1 MIKVTTISIFFASAL
16 LTNSVI
22 AAQESRINTDPNFNP
37 DPTLFKG
44 AANNIWIEV
53 LFKAA
58 PAAGSDSVPVE
69 NLRVDLRPDREMTL
83 NVEIY
88 NPEGAIPLIV
98 TPGGM
103 GDIEGFGAFA
113 KNLAA
118 ASSDLKVIIMDRRNL
133 GRSEV
138 SFANDEP
145 LGAEEA
151 EDLHV
156 LLQRLGIE
164 SAIFY
169 GMSSGSRSNMVLAE
183 RHPEQVDALIIAPL
197 TGGPI
202 AAQRLSDEYFLSV
215 LRDDSLTSMEAVA
228 QTPLWEA
235 YLERNSSE
243 VKEIFFEQN
252 VEDFLATMKMTGEHL
267 ASFHAKTTL
276 GMTDEQLIALDVP
289 ATLILHHGD
298 EIDFLHP
305 KVNSRAA
312 TTLIKNSSFKIA
324 PSLEAIVDAVLPFV
338 KKHTSALEPKN
349 MGEVINS
356 VARDAEPTF
365 TADGQTMYF
374 NCFDRQGEK
383 GSDICVSH
391 LQGTEWTEPSIVWE
405 VSTRDYL
412 EVEPLLSPDGQQL
425 YIMSTRPGGK
435 GGMDLW
441 VSDLVGRSWTS
452 PRNLDGPINSAY
464 ADHCLYFAGKEWETA
479 YWTSTRPGGFGGND
493 IWTSERIDG
502 VWQDARNLG
511 PNVNS
516 AATEHHSLP
525 SPDGN
530 SLYVTSIRE
539 GGFGG
544 EDIFVTT
551 RNADGVWG
559 ELVNLGGRVNSDQND
574 RCPAFSP
581 NFKTLFFDSERS
593 GGFGD
598 KDLWSLPYSA
608 IEDIR

>member
-1 MIKVTTISIFFASAL
+1 MIKATTIAIFFSAAL
-16 LTNSVI
+16 LTNLVMP
-22 AAQESRINTDPNFNP
+22 AEESRFNTDPNFNP

-44 AANNIWIEV
+44 AGNNIWFEV

-58 PAAGSDSVPVE
+58 PAAGSDRVPVK

-118 ASSDLKVIIMDRRNL
+118 ASSDLKIVIMDRRNL

-138 SFANDEP
+138 SFMNDEP
-145 LGAEEA
+145 MGAEEA

-183 RHPEQVDALIIAPL
+183 RYPEQVDALIIAPL

-202 AAQRLSDEYFLSV
+202 AAQRLSDEYFLSF

-228 QTPLWEA
+228 QTPLWKA
-235 YLERNSSE
+235 YLDRNSSE
-243 VKEIFFEQN
+243 LKEIFFEQK

-267 ASFHAKTTL
+267 ASFRAKTTL
-276 GMTDEQLIALDVP
+276 GMTDEQLISLNVP

-324 PSLEAIVDAVLPFV
+324 PRLEEIVDVVLPFA
-338 KKHTSALEPKN
+338 KKYTSAFEP
-349 MGEVINS
+349 
-356 VARDAEPTF
+356 
-365 TADGQTMYF
+365 
-374 NCFDRQGEK
+374 
-383 GSDICVSH
+383 
-391 LQGTEWTEPSIVWE
+391 
-405 VSTRDYL
+405 
-412 EVEPLLSPDGQQL
+412 
-425 YIMSTRPGGK
+425 
-435 GGMDLW
+435 
-441 VSDLVGRSWTS
+441 
-452 PRNLDGPINSAY
+452 
-464 ADHCLYFAGKEWETA
+464 ET
-479 YWTSTRPGGFGGND
+479 
-493 IWTSERIDG
+493 
-502 VWQDARNLG
+502 
-511 PNVNS
+511 NV
-516 AATEHHSLP
+516 
-525 SPDGN
+525 
-530 SLYVTSIRE
+530 
-539 GGFGG
+539 
-544 EDIFVTT
+544 
-551 RNADGVWG
+551 
-559 ELVNLGGRVNSDQND
+559 
-574 RCPAFSP
+574 
-581 NFKTLFFDSERS
+581 K
-593 GGFGD
+593 
-598 KDLWSLPYSA
+598 
-608 IEDIR
+608 